1 MVQLVLGSVEDS
13 ETESDTVQCVL
24 FEVVLNSEF
33 LLAQLLR
40 FSDISGN
47 VAFFLLL
54 DNLESISFCFF
65 MHLGHSH
72 GSSHFSSS

>member
-13 ETESDTVQCVL
+13 ESDTVQCVL
-24 FEVVLNSEF
+24 FEVALNSEF
-33 LLAQLLR
+33 LLAHFLR

-54 DNLESISFCFF
+54 DNLESISFCLFV
-65 MHLGHSH
+65 HLGHSH